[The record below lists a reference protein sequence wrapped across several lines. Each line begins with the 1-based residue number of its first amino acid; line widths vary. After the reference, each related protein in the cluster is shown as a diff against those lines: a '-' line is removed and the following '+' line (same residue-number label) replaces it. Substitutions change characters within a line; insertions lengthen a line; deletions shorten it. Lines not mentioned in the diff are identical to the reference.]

1 MQALMTEPGGMLTY
15 KAEVEPTCDT
25 GGCMLGVQRACCA
38 GESLFRVHWKNSAS
52 EPRSVALGPAFPAKI
67 VPIDLDQEGGEM
79 NIKKMSWLA
88 SMHATEFGLEAAPN
102 AAAACCGGQGCCRTT
117 IKGSGTSF
125 LNVGGT
131 VIQKKLQVGESII
144 VDTNSLVAW
153 SRTTK
158 FDVQLAGNMTTVCCG
173 GMGLYNTKVTGPGL
187 VIIQSMPFEKAASAY
202 MEALAGKDAG
212 VELED
217 AIL

>member
-1 MQALMTEPGGMLTY
+1 MVIEGNELSTHVLNEARPNYTCVIPFSEYLCDIVSEKLGLT
-15 KAEVEPTCDT
+15 D
-25 GGCMLGVQRACCA
+25 
-38 GESLFRVHWKNSAS
+38 RVS
-52 EPRSVALGPAFPAKI
+52 G
-67 VPIDLDQEGGEM
+67 D
-79 NIKKMSWLA
+79 IKKMSWLA
-88 SMHATEFGLEAAPN
+88 SMNATEFGLEAAPN
-102 AAAACCGGQGCCRTT
+102 AAAACCGGQGCCLTT

-202 MEALAGKDAG
+202 MEALAGKNAG